1 MMARQDRKQR
11 GIALVAVLVMLVLLT
26 LLAVTMIRSG
36 TVNLLI
42 TQNVQLQQEAES
54 AARQGVEIF
63 ISDID
68 NFLNTGDT
76 AITLAEPNDPT
87 QFYSVTVAEPVC
99 LGSEPR
105 EGDSM
110 VDDGSMVEGDG
121 AGGVGI
127 ESVYWE
133 LTATSEDDTSGSGAF
148 VRMIQ
153 GVRAQMLAGSCN

>member
-1 MMARQDRKQR
+1 MAKRQSKQR

-54 AARQGVEIF
+54 AARQGIEIF
-63 ISDID
+63 ISNVD
-68 NFLNTGDT
+68 NFLNTGNT
-76 AITLAEPNDPT
+76 TVPLAEQDDPT
-87 QFYSVTVAEPVC
+87 QFYTVTVAEPVC
-99 LGSEPR
+99 LGAEPR

-121 AGGVGI
+121 GGGVGI

-133 LTATSEDDTSGSGAF
+133 LTATSADDTSGSGAF
-148 VRMIQ
+148 VRMTQ
-153 GVRAQMLAGSCN
+153 GVRVQMLAGNCN